1 MINPMRVDTSLLQGI
16 TAANNAAKSQQSSSL
31 KTTGTSTTFS
41 SALKTAT
48 SASEKE
54 TTKPVEGENYAEILT
69 GSRAGMYVN
78 TSGNARDGEAFI
90 LVKGENGKPDQ
101 HIYGT
106 GKDRKVVSSG
116 GEKASSTDK
125 TETTDKSS
133 SSSSSTSTKAPKNET
148 VKQVEG
154 RGYADILTGSRN
166 GLYLNT
172 SGNVRDG
179 DVFTLVKRE
188 GREFHIY
195 GTGKDR
201 QVIGLRPKT
210 ETSTEQTPSTTDKT
224 ATETT
229 NTRYDRQ
236 RQDHDRHVYDD
247 VGALNRLTSRA
258 GGMSTGFPSARSA
271 TSRADAGPSVIPQAP
286 WPLAT

>member
-1 MINPMRVDTSLLQGI
+1 MADGVINPMRVDTSLLQGI

-90 LVKGENGKPDQ
+90 LVKGESGKPDQ

-125 TETTDKSS
+125 TATTTDKSS

-154 RGYADILTGSRN
+154 RAYADILTGSRN

-210 ETSTEQTPSTTDKT
+210 ETSTEQTPSTTDTT

-229 NTRYDRQ
+229 NTGTTGSGKITTD
-236 RQDHDRHVYDD
+236 
-247 VGALNRLTSRA
+247 TS
-258 GGMSTGFPSARSA
+258 TT
-271 TSRADAGPSVIPQAP
+271 TSGH
-286 WPLAT
+286 

>member
-1 MINPMRVDTSLLQGI
+1 MRVDTSLLQGI

-148 VKQVEG
+148 VNS
-154 RGYADILTGSRN
+154 D
-166 GLYLNT
+166 
-172 SGNVRDG
+172 
-179 DVFTLVKRE
+179 
-188 GREFHIY
+188 
-195 GTGKDR
+195 
-201 QVIGLRPKT
+201 RPKT
-210 ETSTEQTPSTTDKT
+210 
-224 ATETT
+224 
-229 NTRYDRQ
+229 
-236 RQDHDRHVYDD
+236 
-247 VGALNRLTSRA
+247 
-258 GGMSTGFPSARSA
+258 
-271 TSRADAGPSVIPQAP
+271 
-286 WPLAT
+286 

>member
-1 MINPMRVDTSLLQGI
+1 MADGVNNPMRVDTSLLQGI

-69 GSRAGMYVN
+69 GARAGMYVN

-116 GEKASSTDK
+116 GEKASATDK

-154 RGYADILTGSRN
+154 RAYADILTGSRN

-229 NTRYDRQ
+229 NTGTTGSGKITTD
-236 RQDHDRHVYDD
+236 
-247 VGALNRLTSRA
+247 TS
-258 GGMSTGFPSARSA
+258 TT
-271 TSRADAGPSVIPQAP
+271 TSGH
-286 WPLAT
+286 

>member
-1 MINPMRVDTSLLQGI
+1 MADGVINPMRVDTSLLQGI

-31 KTTGTSTTFS
+31 KTTGTSATFS

-90 LVKGENGKPDQ
+90 LVKGSNGKPDQ

-116 GEKASSTDK
+116 GENTSSTDKTDK

-133 SSSSSTSTKAPKNET
+133 SSKAPKNET

-154 RGYADILTGSRN
+154 RAYADILTGSRN

-201 QVIGLRPKT
+201 QVIGLRPKP

-224 ATETT
+224 TETT
-229 NTRYDRQ
+229 GTGTTGSGRITTD
-236 RQDHDRHVYDD
+236 
-247 VGALNRLTSRA
+247 TS
-258 GGMSTGFPSARSA
+258 T
-271 TSRADAGPSVIPQAP
+271 TSGH
-286 WPLAT
+286 

>member
-1 MINPMRVDTSLLQGI
+1 MRVDTSLLQGI
-16 TAANNAAKSQQSSSL
+16 TAANHATKSQQSSSL

-116 GEKASSTDK
+116 GEKASSTDTTDK

-133 SSSSSTSTKAPKNET
+133 SSSSSKAPKNET

-154 RGYADILTGSRN
+154 RAYADILTGSRN

-210 ETSTEQTPSTTDKT
+210 ETSTEQTPSTTDTT
-224 ATETT
+224 ATDTT
-229 NTRYDRQ
+229 NTGTTGSGKITTD
-236 RQDHDRHVYDD
+236 
-247 VGALNRLTSRA
+247 AATTS
-258 GGMSTGFPSARSA
+258 
-271 TSRADAGPSVIPQAP
+271 
-286 WPLAT
+286 

>member
-1 MINPMRVDTSLLQGI
+1 MRVDTSLLQGI
-16 TAANNAAKSQQSSSL
+16 TAANSAAAKAQQSSAL
-31 KTTGTSTTFS
+31 KTTGTTTTFQ

-48 SASEKE
+48 SASDKE

-69 GSRAGMYVN
+69 GPRAGMYVN

-90 LVKGENGKPDQ
+90 LVKGESGKADQ

-116 GEKASSTDK
+116 GEQSSADK
-125 TETTDKSS
+125 TSSDKTSGDKSS
-133 SSSSSTSTKAPKNET
+133 ATSKAPTDET
-148 VKQVEG
+148 VKQLDG

-179 DVFTLVKRE
+179 HVFTLVKKE
-188 GREFHIY
+188 GREYHIY

-210 ETSTEQTPSTTDKT
+210 EPTEQTPSTTPTTTTDATTGTGT
-224 ATETT
+224 AGNGKITT
-229 NTRYDRQ
+229 D
-236 RQDHDRHVYDD
+236 
-247 VGALNRLTSRA
+247 TS
-258 GGMSTGFPSARSA
+258 T
-271 TSRADAGPSVIPQAP
+271 T
-286 WPLAT
+286 T

>member
-1 MINPMRVDTSLLQGI
+1 MRVDTSLLQGI
-16 TAANNAAKSQQSSSL
+16 TAANHATKSQQSSSL

-116 GEKASSTDK
+116 GEKASSTDTTDK

-133 SSSSSTSTKAPKNET
+133 SSSSSKAPKNET

-154 RGYADILTGSRN
+154 RAYADILTGSRN

-224 ATETT
+224 TETT
-229 NTRYDRQ
+229 GTGTTGSGKITTD
-236 RQDHDRHVYDD
+236 
-247 VGALNRLTSRA
+247 ASTTTS
-258 GGMSTGFPSARSA
+258 GH
-271 TSRADAGPSVIPQAP
+271 
-286 WPLAT
+286 

>member
-1 MINPMRVDTSLLQGI
+1 MYQVISVTGLKGDGQMADAGSKPMRVDTSLLQGI
-16 TAANNAAKSQQSSSL
+16 TAANSAAVTAKQSSAL
-31 KTTGTSTTFS
+31 KTTGTTTTFQ

-69 GSRAGMYVN
+69 GPRAGMYVN

-90 LVKGENGKPDQ
+90 LVKGEKGKPDQ

-106 GKDRKVVSSG
+106 GKDRKVVTSG
-116 GEKASSTDK
+116 GEKADK
-125 TETTDKSS
+125 TSS
-133 SSSSSTSTKAPKNET
+133 PEDISPTSKAPADET
-148 VKQVEG
+148 VKQVDG
-154 RGYADILTGSRN
+154 RAYADILTGKRN

-179 DVFTLVKRE
+179 QVFTLVMKE

-201 QVIGLRPKT
+201 QVIGLRPRP
-210 ETSTEQTPSTTDKT
+210 EATEQTPSTTPTTD
-224 ATETT
+224 ATGVPTNGKITT
-229 NTRYDRQ
+229 D
-236 RQDHDRHVYDD
+236 
-247 VGALNRLTSRA
+247 A
-258 GGMSTGFPSARSA
+258 ST
-271 TSRADAGPSVIPQAP
+271 T
-286 WPLAT
+286 T